1 MNLRRFTTGSLIFL
15 TLVVVLVQLL
25 VSDSI
30 VKSGF
35 EELEEREVA
44 ANLRRV
50 TMALQEQVENL
61 DYFLWDWTSWDDTYA
76 FVQDGNE
83 PYVES
88 NLAEETFHKQELA
101 AIVLWNK
108 DGQTVFGQAYNL
120 DEEADPELLRELLD
134 VLGRSDLPF
143 IGQGEE
149 RGRGGLLLLSLG
161 TFFVASRPVLTT
173 QGEGPSTGRM
183 LMLRRLSEDRI
194 ESLGRR
200 LELDLGLETLGS
212 GLDLPLDAPIV
223 QRLLALPGG
232 EILIEDIHERQI
244 RGRALIVDVTGQP
257 ALLATVTQERGIMQ
271 LGKRYAGYNLGFLA
285 AVVVAYS
292 LFAYFLLRSRVLARI
307 ESLGQQLRRFDPRAE
322 VSPRMK
328 MSGDDEIA
336 ELARN
341 VNAMLGR
348 IDESRREI
356 EEQHRKI
363 EESERFLNQMF
374 NSIKSGIM
382 LVDAEKRT
390 IVDINDFALRMIGR
404 EYRDVVGRGCHQFVS
419 PSEAGQCP
427 ILDLRQKQDLS
438 RRWLITAHRG
448 LIPIMKSVAF
458 VEKDGRRLLLETFI
472 DISELERMRR
482 QIEQARDQLEQKV
495 QERTRELAEANRELQ
510 LLDQART
517 LFLSSASHELRTP
530 LTSVMGFLKL
540 MERSFSKNF
549 APLLEQHT
557 EVRPKVEQFL
567 DNLAVVRG
575 EATRLGRL
583 VNDLLDLNK
592 IESGRM
598 QWRDAPVTVQVL
610 LRDARDLAAGLLEGK
625 PEVTLAVDIQPDMP
639 QLRVDRD
646 RIHQVLNNL
655 VSNAVKFTDQGRITL
670 AARSRDALVEISV
683 RDTGS
688 GIPAKDHQRVFDLFY
703 QSQDYDN
710 RSANPLGTGT
720 GLGLAISRNIVRH
733 YGGEIWVE
741 SEPGKGST
749 FFFTL
754 PVA

>member
-30 VKSGF
+30 VRSGF

-50 TMALQEQVENL
+50 SMALQEQIENL
-61 DYFLWDWTSWDDTYA
+61 DIFLWDWTSWDDTYA

-83 PYVES
+83 AYVES

-101 AIVLWNK
+101 AIVFWNK
-108 DGQTVFGQAYNL
+108 DGQVVFGQAYDL
-120 DEEADPELLRELLD
+120 EEQPDPELLRALLQT
-134 VLGRSDLPF
+134 LEKCELPF

-149 RGRGGLLLLSLG
+149 RGRGGLLLLSQG
-161 TFFVASRPVLTT
+161 AFFVASRPALTT
-173 QGEGPSTGRM
+173 QGEGPPMGRM
-183 LMLRRLSEDRI
+183 LMMRRLSEDRI

-200 LELDLGLETLGS
+200 LELDLRLETVGI
-212 GLDLPLDAPIV
+212 GLDLPLDAPV
-223 QRLLALPGG
+223 VLSLLDQPEDGAR
-232 EILIEDIHERQI
+232 IEDVGTLQI
-244 RGRALIVDVTGQP
+244 RGRMLFVDVTGQP

-271 LGKRYAGYNLGFLA
+271 LGKRYAAYNLAFLA

-292 LFAYFLLRSRVLARI
+292 LFAYFLLRTRVLARI
-307 ESLGQQLRRFDPRAE
+307 ESLGRQLRRFDPRAE
-322 VSPRMK
+322 VSLRMK

-336 ELARN
+336 ELAAN
-341 VNAMLGR
+341 VNAMLCK

-356 EEQHRKI
+356 EEQHTRIK
-363 EESERFLNQMF
+363 ENERFLNQLF
-374 NSIKSGIM
+374 NSIKAGIM
-382 LVDAEKRT
+382 LVDAEERT

-404 EYRDVVGRGCHQFVS
+404 EYRDVVGRVCHKFTS

-427 ILDLRQKQDLS
+427 ILDLHQEQDFS
-438 RRWLITAHRG
+438 TRGLITADHG

-472 DISELERMRR
+472 DISELEQMRR
-482 QIEQARDQLEQKV
+482 QVEQARDELEQKV

-510 LLDQART
+510 ALDQART

-549 APLLEQHT
+549 VPLLEEHAD
-557 EVRPKVEQFL
+557 VKPKVTQHL
-567 DNLAVVRG
+567 DNLAVVRS

-592 IESGRM
+592 IESGSM
-598 QWRDAPVTVQVL
+598 QWRDAPVTVQEL
-610 LRDARDLAAGLLEGK
+610 LHDARDLAAGLLEARPG
-625 PEVTLAVDIQPDMP
+625 VTLAVDMQPDLP
-639 QLRVDRD
+639 QLCVDRD

-655 VSNAVKFTDQGRITL
+655 VSNAVKFTDQGRIVL
-670 AARSRDALVEISV
+670 AARSRDTLVEISV
-683 RDTGS
+683 RDTGT
-688 GIPAKDHQRVFDLFY
+688 GIPANDHQHVFDLFY

-720 GLGLAISRNIVRH
+720 GLGLAISRNIVQH